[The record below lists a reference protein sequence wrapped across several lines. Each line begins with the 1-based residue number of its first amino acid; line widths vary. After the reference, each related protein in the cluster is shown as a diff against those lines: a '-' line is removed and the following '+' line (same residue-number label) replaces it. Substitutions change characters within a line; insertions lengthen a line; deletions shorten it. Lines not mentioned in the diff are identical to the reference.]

1 MRKKKTPQIV
11 KQKLNLKKMNKI
23 KLSFSIT
30 LFVLLSAFTFHK
42 FYVGVFQ
49 IDYIKEKKAV
59 QITARL
65 FIDDLEKALFKK
77 FNKHFYITTK
87 DEVVDTNAY
96 IAKYLDEKLKMKI
109 NNKIQSIQFLTKEQE
124 DNIVIC
130 YLKINFKDNIKDL
143 EITNNVLSDIF
154 NEQQNL
160 VHLNINGNKKTILFT
175 NTETNQ
181 KLKYK

>member
-1 MRKKKTPQIV
+1 
-11 KQKLNLKKMNKI
+11 MNKI
-23 KLSFSIT
+23 KLSLLVGVFIFS
-30 LFVLLSAFTFHK
+30 SAFAFHK

-49 IDYIKEKKAV
+49 VDYFKEKKAV

-65 FIDDLEKALFKK
+65 FIDDLEKALYKK
-77 FNKHFYITTK
+77 HNKHFYITTK
-87 DEVVDTNAY
+87 DEVSDANTY
-96 IAKYLDEKLKMKI
+96 IAKYLDEKLKIKI
-109 NNKIQSIQFLTKEQE
+109 NNKIQTLQFLTKEQE
-124 DNIVIC
+124 ENIVIC
-130 YLKINFKDNIKDL
+130 YLKINFKDNMKEL
-143 EITNNVLSDIF
+143 EITNNVLSDVF

>member
-1 MRKKKTPQIV
+1 
-11 KQKLNLKKMNKI
+11 MNKI
-23 KLSFSIT
+23 KLSLLIV
-30 LFVLLSAFTFHK
+30 LFVLSSAFTFHK

-49 IDYIKEKKAV
+49 VDYFKEKKAV

-65 FIDDLEKALFKK
+65 FIDDLEKALYKK
-77 FNKHFYITTK
+77 HNKHFYITTN
-87 DEVVDTNAY
+87 DEIADANTY
-96 IAKYLDEKLKMKI
+96 IAKYLEEKFKVKI
-109 NNKIQSIQFLTKEQE
+109 NNKIQTIQFLTKEQE
-124 DNIVIC
+124 ENIVIC
-130 YLKINFKDNIKDL
+130 YLKINFKDNIKEL

-154 NEQQNL
+154 SEQQNL

>member
-1 MRKKKTPQIV
+1 
-11 KQKLNLKKMNKI
+11 MNKI
-23 KLSFSIT
+23 KLSLLVILFS
-30 LFVLLSAFTFHK
+30 FLSAFTLHK

-49 IDYIKEKKAV
+49 IDYFKEKKAV

-65 FIDDLEKALFKK
+65 FIDDLEKALYKK
-77 FNKHFYITTK
+77 HNKHIYITTK
-87 DEVVDTNAY
+87 DE
-96 IAKYLDEKLKMKI
+96 IAEANTLIANYLSEKLKFKI
-109 NNKIQSIQFLTKEQE
+109 NNKSQTIQFLTKEQE

-130 YLKINFKDNIKDL
+130 YLKIPFKDNIKDF
-143 EITNNVLSDIF
+143 EITNTVLSDIF
-154 NEQQNL
+154 KEQQNL

>member
-1 MRKKKTPQIV
+1 
-11 KQKLNLKKMNKI
+11 MNKL
-23 KLSFSIT
+23 KFSILVA
-30 LFVLLSAFTFHK
+30 LFVLSSAFTFHK

-49 IDYIKEKKAV
+49 VDYFKEKKAV

-65 FIDDLEKALFKK
+65 FIDDLEKALYKK
-77 FNKHFYITTK
+77 HNKHFYLTTK
-87 DEVVDTNAY
+87 DEVADANNY
-96 IAKYLDEKLKMKI
+96 IAKYLQDKLKIKI
-109 NNKIQSIQFLTKEQE
+109 NNKAQTLQFLTKEQE

-143 EITNNVLSDIF
+143 DITNNVLSDIF

-160 VHLNINGNKKTILFT
+160 LHLNINGNKKTILFT

>member
-1 MRKKKTPQIV
+1 
-11 KQKLNLKKMNKI
+11 MNKI
-23 KLSFSIT
+23 KLSLLVV
-30 LFVLLSAFTFHK
+30 LFALSSAFTFHK

-49 IDYIKEKKAV
+49 IDYFKEKKAV

-65 FIDDLEKALFKK
+65 FIDDLEKALHKK
-77 FNKHFYITTK
+77 HNKHFYITTK
-87 DEVVDTNAY
+87 DEVADANSY
-96 IAKYLDEKLKMKI
+96 IAMYLQDKLKIKI
-109 NNKIQSIQFLTKEQE
+109 NNKIQTIQFLTKEQE

-160 VHLNINGNKKTILFT
+160 LHLNINGNKKTILFT
-175 NTETNQ
+175 NTDPTQ

>member
-1 MRKKKTPQIV
+1 MS
-11 KQKLNLKKMNKI
+11 KI
-23 KLSFSIT
+23 KLSLSVIV
-30 LFVLLSAFTFHK
+30 FVILSAFTFHK

-49 IDYIKEKKAV
+49 VDYFKEKKAV

-65 FIDDLEKALFKK
+65 FIDDLEKGLYKK
-77 FNKHFYITTK
+77 HSKHFYITTK
-87 DEVVDTNAY
+87 DEVADANIY
-96 IAKYLDEKLKMKI
+96 IAKYLEEKLKFKI
-109 NNKIQSIQFLTKEQE
+109 NNKAQSFQFLTKEQE
-124 DNIVIC
+124 ENVVIC
-130 YLKINFKDNIKDL
+130 YMKINFKDNIKDL
-143 EITNNVLSDIF
+143 EITNTILTDVF

>member
-1 MRKKKTPQIV
+1 
-11 KQKLNLKKMNKI
+11 MNKI
-23 KLSFSIT
+23 KLSLLVGVFIFS
-30 LFVLLSAFTFHK
+30 SAFTFHK

-49 IDYIKEKKAV
+49 VDYFKEKKAV

-65 FIDDLEKALFKK
+65 FIDDLEKALYKK
-77 FNKHFYITTK
+77 HKKHFYITTK
-87 DEVVDTNAY
+87 DEVSDANTY
-96 IAKYLDEKLKMKI
+96 IAKYLEEKLKIKI
-109 NNKIQSIQFLTKEQE
+109 NNKVQSFHFLTKEQE
-124 DNIVIC
+124 ENIVIC
-130 YLKINFKDNIKDL
+130 YMKINFKDNIKEL
-143 EITNNVLSDIF
+143 EITNNVLSDVF

>member
-1 MRKKKTPQIV
+1 
-11 KQKLNLKKMNKI
+11 MNKI
-23 KLSFSIT
+23 KLSFLVI
-30 LFVLLSAFTFHK
+30 LFSFLTAFTLHK

-49 IDYIKEKKAV
+49 IDYFKEKKAV

-65 FIDDLEKALFKK
+65 FIDDLEKALYKK
-77 FNKHFYITTK
+77 HNKHIYITTK
-87 DEVVDTNAY
+87 DE
-96 IAKYLDEKLKMKI
+96 IAEANTLIANYLSEKLKIKI
-109 NNKIQSIQFLTKEQE
+109 NNKSQSLQFLSKEQE

-130 YLKINFKDNIKDL
+130 YLKIPFKDNLKDL
-143 EITNNVLSDIF
+143 EITNAVLSDIF

-160 VHLNINGNKKTILFT
+160 VHLNINGNKKTLLFT

>member
-1 MRKKKTPQIV
+1 
-11 KQKLNLKKMNKI
+11 MNKL
-23 KLSFSIT
+23 KLSF
-30 LFVLLSAFTFHK
+30 LVVLLVLSSAFTFHK

-49 IDYIKEKKAV
+49 IDYFKEKKAV

-65 FIDDLEKALFKK
+65 FIDDLEKALYKK
-77 FNKHFYITTK
+77 HNKHLYITTK
-87 DEVVDTNAY
+87 DEISDANKY
-96 IAKYLDEKLKMKI
+96 IANYLEEKLKIKI
-109 NNKIQSIQFLTKEQE
+109 NNKIQSFQFLTKEQE
-124 DNIVIC
+124 ENVVIC

-143 EITNNVLSDIF
+143 EITNTILSDIF

>member
-1 MRKKKTPQIV
+1 
-11 KQKLNLKKMNKI
+11 MNKI
-23 KLSFSIT
+23 KLSLLVV
-30 LFVLLSAFTFHK
+30 LFALSSAFTFHK

-49 IDYIKEKKAV
+49 IDYFKEKKAV

-65 FIDDLEKALFKK
+65 FIDDLEKALHNKH
-77 FNKHFYITTK
+77 NKHFYITTK
-87 DEVVDTNAY
+87 DEIAEANSC
-96 IAKYLDEKLKMKI
+96 IAKYLEEKLKIKI

-124 DNIVIC
+124 ENIVIC

-143 EITNNVLSDIF
+143 EITNNVLSDVF